1 MVSLKHFFILHLSLI
16 ERVNSMENIT
26 IYYKENSEDFL
37 QTIQWFK
44 EHDIIVDLKR
54 IDTITYREIFQLI
67 YLSGLDIPDILKRSK
82 KFSFLCLRSK
92 LNKLRF
98 SEGLSFLE
106 LHTELLEIPIV
117 LSDKHAVSGYDE
129 QQIKSFLL

>member
-1 MVSLKHFFILHLSLI
+1 MILNSLSRALLFSLLTLI
-16 ERVNSMENIT
+16 KKGT
-26 IYYKENSEDFL
+26 K
-37 QTIQWFK
+37 
-44 EHDIIVDLKR
+44 
-54 IDTITYREIFQLI
+54 YREIFRLI

-106 LHTELLEIPIV
+106 QHTELLEIPIV

>member
-1 MVSLKHFFILHLSLI
+1 
-16 ERVNSMENIT
+16 MENIV
-26 IYYKENSEDFL
+26 IYYKENSESCL
-37 QTIQWFK
+37 QAIQWFNA
-44 EHDIIVDLKR
+44 HDITVDLKR
-54 IDTITYREIFQLI
+54 IDTITHREMFQLI

-106 LHTELLEIPIV
+106 QHTELLEIPIV

>member
-1 MVSLKHFFILHLSLI
+1 
-16 ERVNSMENIT
+16 MENII
-26 IYYKENSEDFL
+26 IYYKENSESCL
-37 QTIQWFK
+37 QAIQWFNA
-44 EHDIIVDLKR
+44 HNITVDLKR
-54 IDTITYREIFQLI
+54 IDRITHREIFQLI

-106 LHTELLEIPIV
+106 QHTELLEVPIV

>member
-1 MVSLKHFFILHLSLI
+1 
-16 ERVNSMENIT
+16 MENIV
-26 IYYKENSEDFL
+26 IYYKENSESCL
-37 QTIQWFK
+37 QAIQWFNA
-44 EHDIIVDLKR
+44 HNITVDLKR
-54 IDTITYREIFQLI
+54 IDTITHREIFQLI
-67 YLSGLDIPDILKRSK
+67 YLSGLDIPDILKSSK
-82 KFSFLCLRSK
+82 KFSFRCLRSKSK

-106 LHTELLEIPIV
+106 RHTELLEVPII

>member
-1 MVSLKHFFILHLSLI
+1 MHLSLI

-26 IYYKENSEDFL
+26 IYYKENSEDCL

>member
-26 IYYKENSEDFL
+26 IYYKENSEDCL